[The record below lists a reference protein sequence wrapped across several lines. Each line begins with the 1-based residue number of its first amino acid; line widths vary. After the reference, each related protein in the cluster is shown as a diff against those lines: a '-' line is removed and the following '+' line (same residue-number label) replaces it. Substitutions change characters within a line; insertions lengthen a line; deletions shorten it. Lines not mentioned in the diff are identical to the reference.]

1 MITLDN
7 GTPQGVKGAT
17 MLAALAE
24 ARIFNVLVEDDQ
36 FIVEEA
42 CDYAFSVKLTRE
54 QLMALANELLL
65 MAMVTPTAT
74 NLPEHH
80 NAH

>member
-7 GTPQGVKGAT
+7 GTLKGVQGVT

-24 ARIFNVLVEDDQ
+24 ARIINVLAEDDQ

-54 QLMALANELLL
+54 QLVALAHELLAL
-65 MAMVTPTAT
+65 TN
-74 NLPEHH
+74 NLPEEH
-80 NAH
+80 

>member
-1 MITLDN
+1 MIALDN
-7 GTPQGVKGAT
+7 GTTQGVQGKT

-42 CDYAFSVKLTRE
+42 CDYAFSFRLTRA
-54 QLMALANELLL
+54 QLMALASELLL
-65 MAMVTPTAT
+65 MALAT
-74 NLPEHH
+74 RPNHPPKEQ
-80 NAH
+80 

>member
-7 GTPQGVKGAT
+7 GTLKGVQGVT

-24 ARIFNVLVEDDQ
+24 ARIFNVLVEHDQ

-42 CDYAFSVKLTRE
+42 CDYAFSVKLTRA
-54 QLMALANELLL
+54 QLVALAHALLAL
-65 MAMVTPTAT
+65 T
-74 NLPEHH
+74 NTLPAEH
-80 NAH
+80 

>member
-1 MITLDN
+1 
-7 GTPQGVKGAT
+7 

-24 ARIFNVLVEDDQ
+24 ARIINVLVEYDQ

-54 QLMALANELLL
+54 QLVALAHELLAL
-65 MAMVTPTAT
+65 TN
-74 NLPEHH
+74 NLPEEH
-80 NAH
+80 

>member
-7 GTPQGVKGAT
+7 GTPQGVQGAT

-24 ARIFNVLVEDDQ
+24 ARIFNVLVEGDQ

-42 CDYAFSVKLTRE
+42 CDYAFSVRLTRA
-54 QLMALANELLL
+54 QLIALANDLLL
-65 MAMVTPTAT
+65 LALAKD
-74 NLPEHH
+74 H
-80 NAH
+80 

>member
-7 GTPQGVKGAT
+7 GAPQGVQGAT

-24 ARIFNVLVEDDQ
+24 ARVFNVLVEDGQ

-42 CDYAFSVKLTRE
+42 CDYAFSVRLTRA
-54 QLMALANELLL
+54 QLMALANEL
-65 MAMVTPTAT
+65 MALAT
-74 NLPEHH
+74 QPNNPPKEQ
-80 NAH
+80 

>member
-7 GTPQGVKGAT
+7 GTLRGVRGAT

-24 ARIFNVLVEDDQ
+24 ARIFNVLAEGDQ

-42 CDYAFSVKLTRE
+42 CDYAFQVRLTRA
-54 QLMALANELLL
+54 QLRALAHELLAL
-65 MAMVTPTAT
+65 TDTP
-74 NLPEHH
+74 PKEQ
-80 NAH
+80 